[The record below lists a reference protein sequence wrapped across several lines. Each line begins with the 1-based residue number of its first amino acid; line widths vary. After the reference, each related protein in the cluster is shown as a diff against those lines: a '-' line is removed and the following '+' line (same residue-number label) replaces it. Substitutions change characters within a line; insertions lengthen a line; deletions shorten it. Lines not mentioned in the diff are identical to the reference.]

1 MEQEH
6 IDSQK
11 RIKRVLLLGTFTT
24 YNKPWHDISDTLS
37 ILNNEFTLSWKDT
50 SHYINDMYNLLVACN
65 FLICC
70 LSTISAITWVLSAMI
85 WFYNGVVQPNCM
97 LVKYFRNNIQLVPPA
112 PPYIV
117 TRVTWPLL
125 MKQPL

>member
-50 SHYINDMYNLLVACN
+50 SHYINDMY
-65 FLICC
+65 
-70 LSTISAITWVLSAMI
+70 ISSHMKKPREVIT
-85 WFYNGVVQPNCM
+85 F
-97 LVKYFRNNIQLVPPA
+97 
-112 PPYIV
+112 
-117 TRVTWPLL
+117 
-125 MKQPL
+125 